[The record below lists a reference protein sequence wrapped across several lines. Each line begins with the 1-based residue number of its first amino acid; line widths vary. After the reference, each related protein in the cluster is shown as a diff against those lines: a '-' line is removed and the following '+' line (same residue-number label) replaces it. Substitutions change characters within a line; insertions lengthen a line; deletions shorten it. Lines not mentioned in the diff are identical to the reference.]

1 MNMNTWMS
9 ELRKDPIVSRWVI
22 ISKERGKR
30 PSDFPHDET
39 HRTSVHCPFC
49 AGNEFSTPEEVL
61 TYGRPNGDRNTP
73 GWRLRVVPNKFPAL
87 HIEGELNPRGDGM
100 FDLMD
105 GIGAHEVIIETPD
118 HKKDLT
124 DLQPQEFEWMLH
136 AYRERILDLKRDTR
150 FRYILIFKNQGF
162 AAGAT
167 VEHTHSQLIATP
179 VVPRVVQEE
188 LHGTEQHFELKDRCI
203 YCDII
208 RQEIRDAKR
217 IVAENERF
225 IAFEPYA
232 SRVPFE
238 TWLLPKHHQ
247 SNFESEDVG
256 HFPLLASLFR
266 ETLYRLKQALDH
278 PPYNYMLH
286 TAPVNSKQG
295 HAAYHWHFEIVP
307 KLTKL
312 AGFEWGSGF
321 YINPT
326 PPEEA
331 AAYLREVKI
340 KGPF

>member
-1 MNMNTWMS
+1 MSPWMS

-30 PSDFPHDET
+30 PSDFPHDEAQRQT
-39 HRTSVHCPFC
+39 QHCPFC
-49 AGNEFSTPEEVL
+49 SGNEFSTPPEIL
-61 TYGRPNGDRNTP
+61 AYGRPHDAPNTP
-73 GWRLRVVPNKFPAL
+73 GWRLRVVPNKYPAL
-87 HIEGELNPRGDGM
+87 HIEGNLNPRGDGM
-100 FDLMD
+100 FDIMD

-118 HKKDLT
+118 HHKDLT
-124 DLQPQEFEWMLH
+124 HLTPQEFEWMLH
-136 AYRERILDLKRDTR
+136 AYRERILDLKKDTR

-179 VVPRVVQEE
+179 VIPRVVQDE
-188 LHGTEQHFELKDRCI
+188 LLGTEQHYQMKDRCVF
-203 YCDII
+203 CDII
-208 RQEIRDAKR
+208 RQEIRDAR
-217 IVAENERF
+217 RVVAENDHF
-225 IAFEPYA
+225 ISFEPYA

-238 TWLLPKHHQ
+238 TWILPKHHQ
-247 SNFESEDVG
+247 SNYEEEDTA
-256 HFPLLASLFR
+256 HFPALAALFR
-266 ETLYRLKQALDH
+266 ETLERLKIALDH

-286 TAPVNSKQG
+286 TAPVNSKSNYSL
-295 HAAYHWHFEIVP
+295 YHWHFEIVP

-331 AAYLREVKI
+331 AAYLREVKL
-340 KGPF
+340 KVSS